1 MKHFQDPRLTLGV
14 LSLTAISVLFIN
26 TSIQIHLLMGLC
38 ALYLFSL
45 NKFRVVVVYTLIY
58 ILLWGLIYIFPSRF
72 GDVGVV
78 IMVAVRMMPM
88 MAIGTVF
95 VSTPADAIMLAGH
108 KIRLP
113 QAIII
118 AICIL
123 LRFSSVIRQEMHR
136 IDQGIRAR
144 GLLPHWYSVILHPA
158 RSYECFV
165 LPLIIRGLRLSTEL
179 TCAAQ
184 LRGIE
189 NSLDRTCI
197 YSIAVTAKDV
207 IRTVFHGIACA
218 AVLWFGRNL

>member
-1 MKHFQDPRLTLGV
+1 MKHFQDPRLTLGG
-14 LSLTAISVLFIN
+14 LFLTAISILFIN
-26 TSIQIHLLMGLC
+26 TSIQIHLLMGISV
-38 ALYLFSL
+38 LYLLSL
-45 NKFRVVVVYTLIY
+45 NKFREAIVYTSIY
-58 ILLWGLIYIFPSRF
+58 ILLWGLIYVFPSRF

-78 IMVAVRMMPM
+78 IMVTSKMMPM
-88 MAIGTVF
+88 VAIGTVF
-95 VSTPADAIMLAGH
+95 ISTPADAIMLAGH

-136 IDQGIRAR
+136 IAQGIRAR

-158 RSYECFV
+158 RSYDCFV

-184 LRGIE
+184 FRGIE
-189 NSLDRTCI
+189 NSTSRTCI
-197 YSIAVTAKDV
+197 YSIAVTAKDL
-207 IRTVFHGIACA
+207 IRTVLHGIACV